1 MQTVSAL
8 YQQIRYGRHYA
19 ERKINI
25 AGTDY
30 GEDVLVSLNT
40 TGGLFADGTL
50 SAGSAVA
57 REIDVVLWGVDSTSI
72 PKMAEMRPY
81 YRLTNGTQTSEW
93 IQKGVF
99 YIDTRSTDSGLLTIH
114 GYDDMLKA
122 EQVWIPDNS
131 LGFPMTM
138 EQAANIIAGLM
149 GVEIDA
155 RSVFNSA
162 YTVDYPANEYT
173 LRDVLRFIAAAHGGN
188 WIMSDV
194 GELWLVPL
202 NTLPA
207 ETFLLCDEDGD
218 AIQFGSDF
226 ILV

>member
-8 YQQIRYGRHYA
+8 YQQIMSGEHYA

-30 GEDVLVSLNT
+30 GEDTIVSLTT

-50 SAGSAVA
+50 SVGSAVS
-57 REIDVVLWGVDSTSI
+57 REINLSLWNVSTTI
-72 PKMAEMRPY
+72 PKMAKLIPY
-81 YRLTNGTQTSEW
+81 YRLSNGTQTSEW
-93 IQKGVF
+93 IQKGVY
-99 YIDTRSTDSGLLTIH
+99 YIDTRSVDSGLLTIH

-122 EQVWIPDNS
+122 EQIWTPDQS
-131 LGFPMTM
+131 LEFPMPMT
-138 EQAANIIAGLM
+138 QAANIIADIM

-155 RSVFNSA
+155 RTVLNSA
-162 YTVDYPANEYT
+162 YTVDYPANDYT

-188 WIMSDV
+188 WIMSDA
-194 GELWLVPL
+194 GELWLVGL
-202 NTLPA
+202 NTLPP
-207 ETFLLCDEDGD
+207 ETNYLCDEDGD
-218 AIQFGSDF
+218 WITFGGDR

>member
-8 YQQIRYGRHYA
+8 YQQIMSGEHYA

-30 GEDVLVSLNT
+30 GEDTIVSLTT

-50 SAGSAVA
+50 SVGSAVS
-57 REIDVVLWGVDSTSI
+57 REINLSLWNISTTI
-72 PKMAEMRPY
+72 PKMAKLIPY
-81 YRLTNGTQTSEW
+81 YRISNGTQTSEW
-93 IQKGVF
+93 IQKGVY
-99 YIDTRSTDSGLLTIH
+99 YIDTRSIDSGLLTIH

-122 EQVWIPDNS
+122 EQIWTPAQS
-131 LGFPMTM
+131 LEFPMPMT
-138 EQAANIIAGLM
+138 QAVDIIANIM

-155 RSVFNSA
+155 RTALNSS
-162 YTVDYPANEYT
+162 YTVDYPANDYT

-194 GELWLVPL
+194 GELWLVGL
-202 NTLPA
+202 NDLPA
-207 ETFLLCDEDGD
+207 ETNYLCDEDGD
-218 AIQFGSDF
+218 WITFGGDR

>member
-8 YQQIRYGRHYA
+8 YQQIMSGEHYA

-30 GEDVLVSLNT
+30 GEDAIVSLTT

-50 SAGSAVA
+50 SVGSAVS
-57 REIDVVLWGVDSTSI
+57 REINLSLWNVSTTI
-72 PKMAEMRPY
+72 PKMAKLIPY
-81 YRLTNGTQTSEW
+81 YRLSNGTQTSEW
-93 IQKGVF
+93 IQKGVY
-99 YIDTRSTDSGLLTIH
+99 YIDTRSVDSGLLTIH

-122 EQVWIPDNS
+122 EQIWTPDQS
-131 LGFPMTM
+131 LEFPMPMT
-138 EQAANIIAGLM
+138 QAANIIADIM

-155 RSVFNSA
+155 RTVLNSS
-162 YTVDYPANEYT
+162 YTVDYPANDYT

-194 GELWLVPL
+194 GELWLVGL
-202 NTLPA
+202 NDLPA
-207 ETFLLCDEDGD
+207 ETNYLCDEDGD
-218 AIQFGSDF
+218 WITFGGDR

>member
-8 YQQIRYGRHYA
+8 YQQIMSGEHYA

-30 GEDVLVSLNT
+30 GEDTIVSLTT

-50 SAGSAVA
+50 SVGSAVS
-57 REIDVVLWGVDSTSI
+57 REINLSLWNISTTI
-72 PKMAEMRPY
+72 PKMAKLIPY
-81 YRLTNGTQTSEW
+81 YRISNGTQTSEW
-93 IQKGVF
+93 IQKGVY
-99 YIDTRSTDSGLLTIH
+99 YIDTRSVDSGLLTIH

-122 EQVWIPDNS
+122 EQIWTPEQS
-131 LGFPMTM
+131 LEFPMPMT
-138 EQAANIIAGLM
+138 QAANIIADIM

-155 RSVFNSA
+155 RTVLNSA
-162 YTVDYPANEYT
+162 YTVDYPANDYT
-173 LRDVLRFIAAAHGGN
+173 LRDVLRYIAAAHGGN

-194 GELWLVPL
+194 GELWLVGL
-202 NTLPA
+202 NTLPP
-207 ETFLLCDEDGD
+207 ETNYLCDEDGD
-218 AIQFGSDF
+218 WITFGGDR

>member
-8 YQQIRYGRHYA
+8 YQQIMSGEHYA

-30 GEDVLVSLNT
+30 GEDTIVSLTT

-50 SAGSAVA
+50 SVGSAVS
-57 REIDVVLWGVDSTSI
+57 REINLSLWNISTTI
-72 PKMAEMRPY
+72 PKMAKLIPY
-81 YRLTNGTQTSEW
+81 YRISNGTQTSEW
-93 IQKGVF
+93 IQKGVY
-99 YIDTRSTDSGLLTIH
+99 YIDTRSVDSGLLTIH

-122 EQVWIPDNS
+122 EQIWTPDQS
-131 LGFPMTM
+131 LEFPMPMT
-138 EQAANIIAGLM
+138 QAANIIADIM

-155 RSVFNSA
+155 RTVLNSS
-162 YTVDYPANEYT
+162 YTVDYPANDYT

-194 GELWLVPL
+194 GELWLVGL
-202 NTLPA
+202 NDLPA
-207 ETFLLCDEDGD
+207 ETNYLCDEDGD
-218 AIQFGSDF
+218 WITFGGDR

>member
-8 YQQIRYGRHYA
+8 YQQIMSGEHYA

-30 GEDVLVSLNT
+30 GEDTIVSLTT

-50 SAGSAVA
+50 SVGSAVS
-57 REIDVVLWGVDSTSI
+57 REINLSLWNVSTTI
-72 PKMAEMRPY
+72 PKMAKLIPY
-81 YRLTNGTQTSEW
+81 YRISNGAQTSEW

-99 YIDTRSTDSGLLTIH
+99 YIDTRSVDSGLLTIH

-122 EQVWIPDNS
+122 EQIWTPDQS
-131 LGFPMTM
+131 LEFPMPMT
-138 EQAANIIAGLM
+138 QVVDIIANIM

-155 RSVFNSA
+155 RTVLNSL
-162 YTVDYPANEYT
+162 YTVDYPANDYT

-194 GELWLVPL
+194 GELWLVGL
-202 NTLPA
+202 NDLPT
-207 ETFLLCDEDGD
+207 ETNYLCDEDGD
-218 AIQFGSDF
+218 WITFGGDR

>member
-8 YQQIRYGRHYA
+8 YQQIMSGEHYA

-30 GEDVLVSLNT
+30 GEDAIVSLTT

-50 SAGSAVA
+50 SVGSAVS
-57 REIDVVLWGVDSTSI
+57 REINLSLWNISKTI
-72 PKMAEMRPY
+72 PKMAKLIPY
-81 YRLTNGTQTSEW
+81 YRISNGTQTSEW

-99 YIDTRSTDSGLLTIH
+99 YIDTRSVDSGLLTIH

-122 EQVWIPDNS
+122 EQIWTPDQS
-131 LGFPMTM
+131 LEFPMPMT
-138 EQAANIIAGLM
+138 QVVDIIANIM

-155 RSVFNSA
+155 RTVLNSS
-162 YTVDYPANEYT
+162 YTVDYPANDYT

-194 GELWLVPL
+194 GELWLVGL
-202 NTLPA
+202 NDLPA
-207 ETFLLCDEDGD
+207 ETNYLCDEDGD
-218 AIQFGSDF
+218 WITFGGDR

>member
-8 YQQIRYGRHYA
+8 YQQIMSGEHYA

-30 GEDVLVSLNT
+30 GEDTIVSLMT

-50 SAGSAVA
+50 SVGSAVS
-57 REIDVVLWGVDSTSI
+57 REINLSLWNISTTI
-72 PKMAEMRPY
+72 PKMAKLIPY
-81 YRLTNGTQTSEW
+81 YRISNGTQTSEW
-93 IQKGVF
+93 IQKGVY
-99 YIDTRSTDSGLLTIH
+99 YIDTRSVDSGLLTIH

-122 EQVWIPDNS
+122 EQIWTPEQS
-131 LGFPMTM
+131 LEFPMPMT
-138 EQAANIIAGLM
+138 QAANIIADIM

-155 RSVFNSA
+155 RTVLNSA
-162 YTVDYPANEYT
+162 YTVDYPANDYT
-173 LRDVLRFIAAAHGGN
+173 LRDVLRYIAAAHGGN

-194 GELWLVPL
+194 GELWLVGL
-202 NTLPA
+202 NTLPP
-207 ETFLLCDEDGD
+207 ETNYLCDEDGD
-218 AIQFGSDF
+218 WITFGGDR

>member
-8 YQQIRYGRHYA
+8 YQQIMSGEHYA

-30 GEDVLVSLNT
+30 GEDTIVSLTT

-50 SAGSAVA
+50 SVGSAVS
-57 REIDVVLWGVDSTSI
+57 REINLSLWNISTTI
-72 PKMAEMRPY
+72 PKMAKLIPY
-81 YRLTNGTQTSEW
+81 YRISNGTQTSEW
-93 IQKGVF
+93 IQKGVY
-99 YIDTRSTDSGLLTIH
+99 YIDTRSIDSGLLTIH

-122 EQVWIPDNS
+122 EQIWTPDQS
-131 LGFPMTM
+131 LEFPMPMT
-138 EQAANIIAGLM
+138 QAVDIIANIM

-155 RSVFNSA
+155 RTVLNSS
-162 YTVDYPANEYT
+162 YTVDYPANDYT

-194 GELWLVPL
+194 GELWLVGL
-202 NTLPA
+202 NDLPA
-207 ETFLLCDEDGD
+207 ETNYLCDEDGD
-218 AIQFGSDF
+218 WITFGGDR

>member
-8 YQQIRYGRHYA
+8 YQQIMSGEHYA

-30 GEDVLVSLNT
+30 GEDTIVSLTT

-50 SAGSAVA
+50 SVGSAVS
-57 REIDVVLWGVDSTSI
+57 REINLSLWNISTTI
-72 PKMAEMRPY
+72 PKMAKLIPY
-81 YRLTNGTQTSEW
+81 YRLSNGTQTSEW
-93 IQKGVF
+93 VQKGVF
-99 YIDTRSTDSGLLTIH
+99 YIDTRSIDSGLLTIH

-122 EQVWIPDNS
+122 EQIWTPDQS
-131 LGFPMTM
+131 LEFPMPMT
-138 EQAANIIAGLM
+138 QVVDIIANIM

-155 RSVFNSA
+155 RTVLNSS
-162 YTVDYPANEYT
+162 YTVDYPANDYT

-194 GELWLVPL
+194 GKLRLIKLGEL
-202 NTLPA
+202 A
-207 ETFLLCDEDGD
+207 DETNYLIDESGD
-218 AIQFGSDF
+218 WITFGGDR

>member
-8 YQQIRYGRHYA
+8 YQQIMSGEHYA

-30 GEDVLVSLNT
+30 GEDTIVSLTT

-50 SAGSAVA
+50 SVGSAVS
-57 REIDVVLWGVDSTSI
+57 REINLSLWNISTTI
-72 PKMAEMRPY
+72 PKMAKLIPY
-81 YRLTNGTQTSEW
+81 YRLSNGTQTSEW
-93 IQKGVF
+93 IQKGVY
-99 YIDTRSTDSGLLTIH
+99 YIDTRSVDSGLLTIH

-122 EQVWIPDNS
+122 EQIWTPDQS
-131 LGFPMTM
+131 LEFPMPMT
-138 EQAANIIAGLM
+138 QVVDIIANIM

-155 RSVFNSA
+155 RTVLNSS
-162 YTVDYPANEYT
+162 YTVDYPANDYT

-194 GELWLVPL
+194 GELWLVGL
-202 NTLPA
+202 NDLPT
-207 ETFLLCDEDGD
+207 ETNYLCDEDGD
-218 AIQFGSDF
+218 WITFGGDR

>member
-8 YQQIRYGRHYA
+8 YQQIMSGEHYA

-30 GEDVLVSLNT
+30 GEDTIVSLTT

-50 SAGSAVA
+50 SVGSAVS
-57 REIDVVLWGVDSTSI
+57 REINLSLWNVSTTI
-72 PKMAEMRPY
+72 PKMAKLIPY
-81 YRLTNGTQTSEW
+81 YRLSNGTQTSEW
-93 IQKGVF
+93 IQKGVY
-99 YIDTRSTDSGLLTIH
+99 YIDTRSIDSGLLTIH

-122 EQVWIPDNS
+122 EQIWTPDQS
-131 LGFPMTM
+131 LVFPMPMT
-138 EQAANIIAGLM
+138 QAVDIIANIM

-155 RSVFNSA
+155 RTVLNSS
-162 YTVDYPANEYT
+162 YTVDYPANDYT

-194 GELWLVPL
+194 GELWLVGL
-202 NTLPA
+202 NDLPT
-207 ETFLLCDEDGD
+207 ETNYLCDEDGD
-218 AIQFGSDF
+218 WITFGGDR

>member
-8 YQQIRYGRHYA
+8 YQQIMSGEHYA

-30 GEDVLVSLNT
+30 GEDTIVSLTT

-50 SAGSAVA
+50 SVGSAVS
-57 REIDVVLWGVDSTSI
+57 REINLSLWNVSTTI
-72 PKMAEMRPY
+72 PKMAKLIPY
-81 YRLTNGTQTSEW
+81 YRLSNGTQTSEW

-99 YIDTRSTDSGLLTIH
+99 YIDTRSVDSGLLTIH

-122 EQVWIPDNS
+122 EQIWTPDQS
-131 LGFPMTM
+131 LEFPMPMT
-138 EQAANIIAGLM
+138 QAANIIADIM

-155 RSVFNSA
+155 RTVLNSS
-162 YTVDYPANEYT
+162 YTVDYPANDYT
-173 LRDVLRFIAAAHGGN
+173 LRDVLRYIAAAHGGN
-188 WIMSDV
+188 WIMSDA
-194 GELWLVPL
+194 GELWLVGL
-202 NTLPA
+202 NTLPP
-207 ETFLLCDEDGD
+207 ETNYLCDEDGD
-218 AIQFGSDF
+218 WITFGGDR

>member
-8 YQQIRYGRHYA
+8 YQQIMSGEHYA

-30 GEDVLVSLNT
+30 GEDTIVSLT
-40 TGGLFADGTL
+40 TIGGLFADGTL
-50 SAGSAVA
+50 SVGSAVS
-57 REIDVVLWGVDSTSI
+57 REINLSLWNISKTI
-72 PKMAEMRPY
+72 PKMAKLIPY
-81 YRLTNGTQTSEW
+81 YRISNGTQTSEW
-93 IQKGVF
+93 IQKGVY
-99 YIDTRSTDSGLLTIH
+99 YIDTRSVDSGLLTIH

-122 EQVWIPDNS
+122 EQIWTPDQS
-131 LGFPMTM
+131 LEFPMPMT
-138 EQAANIIAGLM
+138 QVVDIIANIM

-155 RSVFNSA
+155 RTVLNSS
-162 YTVDYPANEYT
+162 YTVDYPANDYT

-194 GELWLVPL
+194 GELWLVGL
-202 NTLPA
+202 NDLPA
-207 ETFLLCDEDGD
+207 ETNYLCDEDGD
-218 AIQFGSDF
+218 WITFGGDR

>member
-8 YQQIRYGRHYA
+8 YQQIMSGEHYA

-30 GEDVLVSLNT
+30 GEDTIVSLTT

-50 SAGSAVA
+50 SVGSAVS
-57 REIDVVLWGVDSTSI
+57 REINLSLWNISTTI
-72 PKMAEMRPY
+72 PKMAKLIPY
-81 YRLTNGTQTSEW
+81 YRLSNGAQTSEW
-93 IQKGVF
+93 IQKGVY
-99 YIDTRSTDSGLLTIH
+99 YIDTRSIDSGLLTIH

-122 EQVWIPDNS
+122 EQIWTPDQS
-131 LGFPMTM
+131 LEFPMPMT
-138 EQAANIIAGLM
+138 QVVDIIANIM

-155 RSVFNSA
+155 RTVLNSS
-162 YTVDYPANEYT
+162 YTVDYPANDYT
-173 LRDVLRFIAAAHGGN
+173 LRDVLRFTAAAHGGN

-194 GELWLVPL
+194 GELWLVGL
-202 NTLPA
+202 NDLPT
-207 ETFLLCDEDGD
+207 ETNYLCDEDGD
-218 AIQFGSDF
+218 WITFGGDR

>member
-8 YQQIRYGRHYA
+8 YQQIMSGEHYA

-30 GEDVLVSLNT
+30 GEDTIVSLTT
-40 TGGLFADGTL
+40 TGGLFADGAL
-50 SAGSAVA
+50 SVGSAVS
-57 REIDVVLWGVDSTSI
+57 REINLSLWNVSTTI
-72 PKMAEMRPY
+72 PKMAKLIPY
-81 YRLTNGTQTSEW
+81 YRLSNGTQTSEW
-93 IQKGVF
+93 IQKGVY
-99 YIDTRSTDSGLLTIH
+99 YIDTRSIDSGLLTIH

-122 EQVWIPDNS
+122 EQIWTPAQS
-131 LGFPMTM
+131 LEFPMPMT
-138 EQAANIIAGLM
+138 QAVDIIANIM

-155 RSVFNSA
+155 RTVLNSS
-162 YTVDYPANEYT
+162 YTVDYPANDYT

-194 GELWLVPL
+194 GELWLVGL
-202 NTLPA
+202 NDLPT
-207 ETFLLCDEDGD
+207 ETNYLCDEDGD
-218 AIQFGSDF
+218 WITFGGDR

>member
-8 YQQIRYGRHYA
+8 YQQIMSGEHYA

-30 GEDVLVSLNT
+30 GEDTIVSLTT

-50 SAGSAVA
+50 SVGSAVS
-57 REIDVVLWGVDSTSI
+57 REINLSLWNISTTI
-72 PKMAEMRPY
+72 PKMAKLIPY
-81 YRLTNGTQTSEW
+81 YRISNGTQTSEW
-93 IQKGVF
+93 IQKGVY
-99 YIDTRSTDSGLLTIH
+99 YIDTRSIDSGLLTIH

-122 EQVWIPDNS
+122 EQIWTPAQS
-131 LGFPMTM
+131 LEFPMPMT
-138 EQAANIIAGLM
+138 QAVDIIANIM

-155 RSVFNSA
+155 RTVLNSS
-162 YTVDYPANEYT
+162 YTVDYPANDYT

-188 WIMSDV
+188 WIMSDA
-194 GELWLVPL
+194 GELWLIGL
-202 NTLPA
+202 NDLPA
-207 ETFLLCDEDGD
+207 ETNYLCDEDGD
-218 AIQFGSDF
+218 WITFGGDR

>member
-8 YQQIRYGRHYA
+8 YQQIMSGEHYA

-30 GEDVLVSLNT
+30 GEDAIVSLTT

-50 SAGSAVA
+50 SVGSAVS
-57 REIDVVLWGVDSTSI
+57 REINLSLWNISKTI
-72 PKMAEMRPY
+72 PKMAKLIPY
-81 YRLTNGTQTSEW
+81 YRISNGTQTSEW

-99 YIDTRSTDSGLLTIH
+99 YIDTRSVDSGLLTIH

-122 EQVWIPDNS
+122 EQIWTPDQS
-131 LGFPMTM
+131 LEFPMPMT
-138 EQAANIIAGLM
+138 QVVDIIANIM

-155 RSVFNSA
+155 RTVLNSS
-162 YTVDYPANEYT
+162 YTVDYPANDYT

-194 GELWLVPL
+194 GELWLVGL
-202 NTLPA
+202 NDLPA
-207 ETFLLCDEDGD
+207 ETNYLCDEAGD
-218 AIQFGSDF
+218 WITFGGDR

>member
-8 YQQIRYGRHYA
+8 YQQIMSGEHYA

-30 GEDVLVSLNT
+30 GEDTIVSLTT

-50 SAGSAVA
+50 SVGSAVS
-57 REIDVVLWGVDSTSI
+57 REINLSLWNISTTI
-72 PKMAEMRPY
+72 PKMAKLIPY
-81 YRLTNGTQTSEW
+81 YRISNGTQTSEW

-99 YIDTRSTDSGLLTIH
+99 YIDTRSVDSGLLTIH

-122 EQVWIPDNS
+122 EQIWTPDQS
-131 LGFPMTM
+131 LEFPMPMT
-138 EQAANIIAGLM
+138 QVVDIIANIM

-155 RSVFNSA
+155 RTVLNSS
-162 YTVDYPANEYT
+162 YTVDYPANDYT

-194 GELWLVPL
+194 GELWLVGL
-202 NTLPA
+202 NDLPT
-207 ETFLLCDEDGD
+207 ETNYLCDEDGD
-218 AIQFGSDF
+218 WITFGGDR

>member
-8 YQQIRYGRHYA
+8 YQQIMSGEHYA

-30 GEDVLVSLNT
+30 GEDTIVSLTT

-50 SAGSAVA
+50 SVGSAVS
-57 REIDVVLWGVDSTSI
+57 REINLSLWNISTTI
-72 PKMAEMRPY
+72 PKMAKLIPY
-81 YRLTNGTQTSEW
+81 YRISNGTQTSEW
-93 IQKGVF
+93 IQKGVY
-99 YIDTRSTDSGLLTIH
+99 YIDTRSIDSGLLTIH

-122 EQVWIPDNS
+122 EQIWTPAQS
-131 LGFPMTM
+131 LEFPMPMT
-138 EQAANIIAGLM
+138 QAANIIADIM

-155 RSVFNSA
+155 RTVLNSA
-162 YTVDYPANEYT
+162 YTVDYPANDYT

-188 WIMSDV
+188 WIMSDA
-194 GELWLVPL
+194 GELWLVGL
-202 NTLPA
+202 NTLPP
-207 ETFLLCDEDGD
+207 ETNYLCDEDGD
-218 AIQFGSDF
+218 WITFGGDR